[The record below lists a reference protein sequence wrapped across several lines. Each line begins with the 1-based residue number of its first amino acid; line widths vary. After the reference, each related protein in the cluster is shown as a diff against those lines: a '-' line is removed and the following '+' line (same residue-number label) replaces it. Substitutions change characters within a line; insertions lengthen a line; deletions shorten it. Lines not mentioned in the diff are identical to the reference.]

1 MSAPKI
7 LIGMLGKWKIARTS
21 LLATAIAFISACEE
35 KQPAPA
41 IPSPTPSFPREA
53 PPERVRKKSPEA
65 ILQTLH
71 RASQEMALDGFQ
83 FDKPQLGWPFDC
95 RAASTSDYLR
105 LLTENGYLGADDLS
119 LFSEV
124 EIANLSDADPAE
136 SPFAKI
142 HQGKKNF
149 FIRKDGAVVSE
160 LPQTNPSPRDPAWLP
175 R

>member
-1 MSAPKI
+1 
-7 LIGMLGKWKIARTS
+7 MLGKWKIAGTP
-21 LLATAIAFISACEE
+21 LLATAIALITACEE

-53 PPERVRKKSPEA
+53 PPERVGKKSPEA

-83 FDKPQLGWPFDC
+83 FDKPELGWPLDC

-105 LLTENGYLGADDLS
+105 LLTENGYLGADDLP

-142 HQGKKNF
+142 PQGKKNF
-149 FIRKDGAVVSE
+149 FIRKDGLVVTE
-160 LPQTNPSPRDPAWLP
+160 LPQAQIPKRQPGWLP

>member
-1 MSAPKI
+1 
-7 LIGMLGKWKIARTS
+7 MLGKWKIAGTP
-21 LLATAIAFISACEE
+21 LLATAIALITACEE

-53 PPERVRKKSPEA
+53 PPERVGKKSPEA

-105 LLTENGYLGADDLS
+105 LLTENGYLGANDLP

-124 EIANLSDADPAE
+124 EIANLSDAEPAE
-136 SPFAKI
+136 APFAKI

-160 LPQTNPSPRDPAWLP
+160 LPQPQTPKRQPGWIPR
-175 R
+175 

>member
-1 MSAPKI
+1 MSGPKI
-7 LIGMLGKWKIARTS
+7 LTGMLENWKIAS
-21 LLATAIAFISACEE
+21 MPLLATAIAFFTACEK

-53 PPERVRKKSPEA
+53 PPERVGKKSPEA

-95 RAASTSDYLR
+95 RSTSSSDYLR
-105 LLTENGYLGADDLS
+105 LLTENGYLGADDLP

-142 HQGKKNF
+142 PQGKKNV
-149 FIRKDGAVVSE
+149 FIRKDGLVVTE
-160 LPQTNPSPRDPAWLP
+160 LPQAQTPKRQPAWLP

>member
-1 MSAPKI
+1 MSGLKI
-7 LIGMLGKWKIARTS
+7 LTGMLRKWKIAGIP
-21 LLATAIAFISACEE
+21 LLATAIAFIAACEE
-35 KQPAPA
+35 KLPAPA
-41 IPSPTPSFPREA
+41 LPTPTPSFTREA
-53 PPERVRKKSPEA
+53 PPERVSKESPEA

-95 RAASTSDYLR
+95 RSASISDYLR
-105 LLTENGYLGADDLS
+105 RLTENGYFGVDDLS

-142 HQGKKNF
+142 PQGKKMII
-149 FIRKDGAVVSE
+149 IRKDGALVSE
-160 LPQTNPSPRDPAWLP
+160 LPQTQPSPRDPAWLP

>member
-1 MSAPKI
+1 MSGPKI
-7 LIGMLGKWKIARTS
+7 LTGMLGKWKFARIS
-21 LLATAIAFISACEE
+21 LLATALACITACEE
-35 KQPAPA
+35 KQPAHA
-41 IPSPTPSFPREA
+41 IPTPTPSFPREA
-53 PPERVRKKSPEA
+53 PPERIGKKNPEA

-95 RAASTSDYLR
+95 RSTTTSDYLR
-105 LLTENGYLGADDLS
+105 LLMENGYLGADDLT
-119 LFSEV
+119 LFSDV

-142 HQGKKNF
+142 PQGKKNF

-160 LPQTNPSPRDPAWLP
+160 LPQTNPSTRQPAWLP

>member
-1 MSAPKI
+1 MSGLKI
-7 LIGMLGKWKIARTS
+7 LTAMLGKWKIAGTP
-21 LLATAIAFISACEE
+21 LLATAIAFITACEE

-53 PPERVRKKSPEA
+53 PPERVGKKSPVA

-95 RAASTSDYLR
+95 RSTSTSDYLH
-105 LLTENGYLGADDLS
+105 LLTENGYLGADDLP

-142 HQGKKNF
+142 PQGKKNF

-160 LPQTNPSPRDPAWLP
+160 LPKNQISKRQPGWLP

>member
-1 MSAPKI
+1 MSGPKI
-7 LIGMLGKWKIARTS
+7 LTGMLGKWKIASTA
-21 LLATAIAFISACEE
+21 LLAMAIAFITACEE
-35 KQPAPA
+35 NQPAPA

-53 PPERVRKKSPEA
+53 PPERVGKKSPEA

-95 RAASTSDYLR
+95 RSTSTSDYLR
-105 LLTENGYLGADDLS
+105 LLTENGYLRADDLP

-142 HQGKKNF
+142 HQGKKTF
-149 FIRKDGAVVSE
+149 FIRKDGLVVTE
-160 LPQTNPSPRDPAWLP
+160 LPQAQTPKRQPGWLP

>member
-1 MSAPKI
+1 MSGPKI
-7 LIGMLGKWKIARTS
+7 LTGMLGKWKIAATP
-21 LLATAIAFISACEE
+21 LLATAIAFIAACEE

-53 PPERVRKKSPEA
+53 PPERVGKKSPEA

-95 RAASTSDYLR
+95 RSTSTSDYLR
-105 LLTENGYLGADDLS
+105 RLTESGYLGADDLS
-119 LFSEV
+119 LFFEV

-160 LPQTNPSPRDPAWLP
+160 LPQPQTPKRQPGWLP

>member
-1 MSAPKI
+1 MSGPKI
-7 LIGMLGKWKIARTS
+7 LTGMFGKWKIASTP
-21 LLATAIAFISACEE
+21 LLATAIAFVTACEE

-53 PPERVRKKSPEA
+53 PPERVGKKSPEA

-95 RAASTSDYLR
+95 RSTSTSDYLR
-105 LLTENGYLGADDLS
+105 RLTENGYLGVDDLS
-119 LFSEV
+119 LFFEV

-142 HQGKKNF
+142 HQDKKNL
-149 FIRKDGAVVSE
+149 FIRKDGLVVTE
-160 LPQTNPSPRDPAWLP
+160 LPQAQHSPRDPAWLP